1 MDPYLVLGVPP
12 GASPAELRAAYRR
25 LALVHHP
32 DHGGSTE
39 RMALVSSAYEAARG
53 GRSGGRHDEVPD
65 GQACPGRTMAPAA
78 PPLSSRAPASGP
90 AKDAPRRL
98 MRSLAA
104 LIETPVL
111 GWLALFLGASVLVRV
126 TAVVLGPPIDSSAFL
141 QLWAAVTVAWLTH
154 GELGSVR
161 R

>member
-1 MDPYLVLGVPP
+1 VDPYLVLGVPP

-39 RMALVSSAYEAARG
+39 RMALVSSAYEAARAGRRG
-53 GRSGGRHDEVPD
+53 GHNDEASD
-65 GQACPGRTMAPAA
+65 GQACAGRTTAPAA
-78 PPLSSRAPASGP
+78 SPHSSRAPAPGP
-90 AKDAPRRL
+90 ARHAPRHL

-104 LIETPVL
+104 LAETPVL
-111 GWLALFLGASVLVRV
+111 GWLALLLGASVLVRI

>member
-1 MDPYLVLGVPP
+1 MDPYQVLGVPP

-25 LALVHHP
+25 LALVDHP

-39 RMALVSSAYEAARG
+39 KMALLSLAYEAARG
-53 GRSGGRHDEVPD
+53 GRSGGRHDEVPG
-65 GQACPGRTMAPAA
+65 GQACAGRRKAA
-78 PPLSSRAPASGP
+78 AASPLSSRAPASGP
-90 AKDAPRRL
+90 ARHAPRRL

-104 LIETPVL
+104 LAETPVL
-111 GWLALFLGASVLVRV
+111 GWLALFLGASALVRI

>member
-1 MDPYLVLGVPP
+1 MDPYSVLGVAP
-12 GASPAELRAAYRR
+12 GASRAELRAAYRR

-39 RMALVSSAYEAARG
+39 KMALLSSAYEAARCGRRG
-53 GRSGGRHDEVPD
+53 GHEDKVPD
-65 GQACPGRTMAPAA
+65 GQACAGSRMAAAA
-78 PPLSSRAPASGP
+78 PPLSSRAPASGR
-90 AKDAPRRL
+90 ATDAPRRL

-104 LIETPVL
+104 FIETPVL
-111 GWLALFLGASVLVRV
+111 GWLALLLGAGVLVRI

-141 QLWAAVTVAWLTH
+141 QLWAAVTVAWLTQ

>member
-1 MDPYLVLGVPP
+1 VDPYSVLGVPRC
-12 GASPAELRAAYRR
+12 ASPAELRAAYRR

-39 RMALVSSAYEAARG
+39 RMALVSSAYEAARR
-53 GRSGGRHDEVPD
+53 GRSGVRHDEVPD
-65 GQACPGRTMAPAA
+65 GQACAGRRTAA
-78 PPLSSRAPASGP
+78 AASPLSSRVPASGP
-90 AKDAPRRL
+90 ATRAPRRL

-104 LIETPVL
+104 LSETPVL
-111 GWLALFLGASVLVRV
+111 GWLALFAGASVLVRN
-126 TAVVLGPPIDSSAFL
+126 TAVVLGPPIDSSVFL

>member
-39 RMALVSSAYEAARG
+39 RMARVSSAYEAARS

-65 GQACPGRTMAPAA
+65 GQAGAGRRKASAA
-78 PPLSSRAPASGP
+78 SPLSSRAPASGP
-90 AKDAPRRL
+90 ATRAPHRL
-98 MRSLAA
+98 MRS
-104 LIETPVL
+104 
-111 GWLALFLGASVLVRV
+111 LALFLGASVLVRI
-126 TAVVLGPPIDSSAFL
+126 TAIVLGPPIDSAAFL